1 MEGWH
6 IIVTDPAATF
16 VIYYEFFSF
25 DELSKTFKISYRQE
39 KQGKYSLNIAI
50 MSDCYFGLDI
60 IKDIKYEVGAEKKMY
75 EEKVAEVETEE
86 DESYIRKIFNSL
98 VPQEE

>member
-1 MEGWH
+1 
-6 IIVTDPAATF
+6 
-16 VIYYEFFSF
+16 
-25 DELSKTFKISYRQE
+25 
-39 KQGKYSLNIAI
+39 
-50 MSDCYFGLDI
+50 MSDSYFGLDI